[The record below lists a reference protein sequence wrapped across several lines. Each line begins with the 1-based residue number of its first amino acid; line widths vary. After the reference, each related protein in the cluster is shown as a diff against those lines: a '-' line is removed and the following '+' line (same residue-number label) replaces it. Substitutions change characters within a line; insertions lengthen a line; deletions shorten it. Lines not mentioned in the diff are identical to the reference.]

1 MYLPENNGVNMSVST
16 DNYFECKW
24 MKFSIKVADFSIKN
38 KKQDSTACC
47 LQETHFNFSFK
58 EIDRLKI

>member
-1 MYLPENNGVNMSVST
+1 MSVST

-38 KKQDSTACC
+38 KKQDPTACC

>member
-38 KKQDSTACC
+38 KTNLFIIYLTQS
-47 LQETHFNFSFK
+47 SFQ
-58 EIDRLKI
+58 

>member
-1 MYLPENNGVNMSVST
+1 MDEILHQ
-16 DNYFECKW
+16 
-24 MKFSIKVADFSIKN
+24 VAEFSIKN
-38 KKQDSTACC
+38 KKQDPTACC